1 MDDWDEFDDFIPA
14 APSSQNVTKSNK
26 QENVSSRPTSSSS
39 RPTSSSSST
48 AKGKRRTDGGTD
60 NRPKSSPKEK
70 DSSEDWADDETS
82 WNGKTTAKSPS
93 PRPSSSSTKSKSAGN
108 RPKTSAE
115 VKDPSADWGD
125 DEADVRPRSSGNSAP
140 ERTAKSPKPSPAKAQ
155 ENGWL
160 DDTLSQST
168 VDILKEADMW
178 LADDPPPPSRSG
190 SAADKKGPG
199 GSGGSSVAGS
209 RAELKSRQS
218 SRAGSRPSSR
228 SRSRTSLR
236 PDSAR
241 SRALSPRPNRI
252 APAEVHVVDERP
264 DLARRSPSSSPRDAQ
279 PYRPGSQDGRSS
291 SRSSRRPSDAT
302 ATSNPGKK
310 GLMERVVDTLGG
322 KTSVL
327 SMRAAA
333 PGESVSNP
341 RTPSKNSGRR
351 PSTGMSGMS
360 AVSSSSGCSS
370 ASQRSEQAEVHFEAP
385 LEKRFECPVCR
396 QVLRFPVEFQ
406 ECGHHVCSQCIPELV
421 RTSGACPIDNKTI
434 SRDQAYP
441 NKSLQLEIA
450 ALAVRCPHAVRGCTW
465 RGRYDEHQSHDES
478 CDHATE
484 PCPNGCGA
492 EVQKRFLQS
501 HVSNDCPKRG
511 TACDFCGQN
520 VQQEDEIEHLKV
532 CPKFPMSCP
541 NGCDAKELPRE
552 ELVYHSAREC
562 PKAVIDCPFAGV
574 GCAFEAKR
582 EHMPV
587 HQEARFTDHL
597 ELTVGMVMAN
607 DRRLASQHG
616 MLVDSSL
623 TLEAMQG
630 NVGSMDKVNGCQ
642 LLWKITSYN
651 EKFADAKAGRR
662 VSLYSPMFLTSRYG
676 YKMAISICPNGDG
689 QGKGKYMS
697 MFMCIIRGEFDALL
711 PWPFAQKVTITVI
724 DQCQDPAAR
733 KNILYVM
740 KPNTCKDNIQF
751 LGRPTHERNPSF
763 GTQMFCPLSQLHR
776 GDYIRDNTMFIS
788 VQVDNTNMP
797 SIP

>member
-14 APSSQNVTKSNK
+14 APSSKTVTTSNK
-26 QENVSSRPTSSSS
+26 QENISPRPSSSSS
-39 RPTSSSSST
+39 RPTSSSST
-48 AKGKRRTDGGTD
+48 AKAKRRTEGGTD

-82 WNGKTTAKSPS
+82 WNGKTSSKSPS
-93 PRPSSSSTKSKSAGN
+93 PRPSSSSTKSKSTGS

-125 DEADVRPRSSGNSAP
+125 DEADVRPRSSGNSAA

-199 GSGGSSVAGS
+199 GSGRSSAAGS

-264 DLARRSPSSSPRDAQ
+264 DLARRSPSASPRDAQ
-279 PYRPGSQDGRSS
+279 PYRPSSQDGRSA

-351 PSTGMSGMS
+351 PSTGMSGVS

-370 ASQRSEQAEVHFEAP
+370 ASQRSEQAEVHFESP

-465 RGRYDEHQSHDES
+465 RGRYDEHQR
-478 CDHATE
+478 
-484 PCPNGCGA
+484 NF
-492 EVQKRFLQS
+492 KRTTQQADIF
-501 HVSNDCPKRG
+501 
-511 TACDFCGQN
+511 TAVAMRSVHGGLLSKNMDF
-520 VQQEDEIEHLKV
+520 
-532 CPKFPMSCP
+532 S
-541 NGCDAKELPRE
+541 
-552 ELVYHSAREC
+552 
-562 PKAVIDCPFAGV
+562 
-574 GCAFEAKR
+574 
-582 EHMPV
+582 
-587 HQEARFTDHL
+587 
-597 ELTVGMVMAN
+597 
-607 DRRLASQHG
+607 
-616 MLVDSSL
+616 
-623 TLEAMQG
+623 
-630 NVGSMDKVNGCQ
+630 
-642 LLWKITSYN
+642 
-651 EKFADAKAGRR
+651 
-662 VSLYSPMFLTSRYG
+662 
-676 YKMAISICPNGDG
+676 
-689 QGKGKYMS
+689 
-697 MFMCIIRGEFDALL
+697 
-711 PWPFAQKVTITVI
+711 
-724 DQCQDPAAR
+724 
-733 KNILYVM
+733 
-740 KPNTCKDNIQF
+740 
-751 LGRPTHERNPSF
+751 
-763 GTQMFCPLSQLHR
+763 
-776 GDYIRDNTMFIS
+776 
-788 VQVDNTNMP
+788 
-797 SIP
+797 